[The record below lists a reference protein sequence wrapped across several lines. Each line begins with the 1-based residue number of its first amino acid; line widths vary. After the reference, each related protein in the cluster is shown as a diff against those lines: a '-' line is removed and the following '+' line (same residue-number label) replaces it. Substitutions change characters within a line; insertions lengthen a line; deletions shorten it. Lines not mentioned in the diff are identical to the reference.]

1 MDQVKRERDRLSSQH
16 DSLTQECNDARE
28 NAANR
33 EHQLQSDCDD
43 RVTQCQTQAS
53 RTQTD
58 LATCTRNLEA
68 TNAEKI
74 TCNNDVSWEGG
85 RGGEGGRR
93 GREGGRRGREG
104 GGGGREGGRR
114 ETTVFLFCILKDAQ
128 GQIIILDVKNH
139 SHHNTSYR
147 MRVFR

>member
-85 RGGEGGRR
+85 RGGREEGEGGREEGEGGRR
-93 GREGGRRGREG
+93 GREGGREG
-104 GGGGREGGRR
+104 GGRQPYFYF
-114 ETTVFLFCILKDAQ
+114 VFSRMLK
-128 GQIIILDVKNH
+128 GK
-139 SHHNTSYR
+139 S
-147 MRVFR
+147 